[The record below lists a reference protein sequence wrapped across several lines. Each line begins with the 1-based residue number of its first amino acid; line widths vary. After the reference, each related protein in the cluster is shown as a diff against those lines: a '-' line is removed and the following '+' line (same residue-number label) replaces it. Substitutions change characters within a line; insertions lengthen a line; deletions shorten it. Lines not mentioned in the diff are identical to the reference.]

1 MSTLHDYVDRK
12 RLKWMGFYLSEH
24 TAQMVHTSLEEY
36 AVVEEKNDMISQEIT
51 EVMEEALLKDK
62 SVAIQT
68 NELVNHSYLP
78 DVIGKIKGHNE
89 DGVFIDETFVAYD
102 AIKHIEFYQYHKWS
116 EID

>member
-24 TAQMVHTSLEEY
+24 TAQMDRNFREEHT
-36 AVVEEKNDMISQEIT
+36 VIKGKTDMTSQEIA
-51 EVMEEALLKDK
+51 EIMKEALLKDK
-62 SVAIQT
+62 AVAIQT
-68 NELVNHSYLP
+68 NELVNYSYLP

-89 DGVFIDETFVAYD
+89 EGVFVGESFITYGI
-102 AIKHIEFYQYHKWS
+102 IKHIEFFQNHKWS